1 MLPNG
6 MFPQETDSALQPH
19 FHSILNLLKDGVYI
33 SNRQGITLYVNDSWQ
48 RLTGVSSDRVLGHRV
63 TELLETGVF
72 DVIVNPDVVR
82 TRKVVTRVQK
92 INGRSVVLHGHP
104 VFDGDGQVE
113 LVVTFVR
120 DITTFNRMKE
130 EIATQKSLIQQYQ
143 RQVSS
148 LNPEEVFLDEGM
160 VAVSRESAE
169 LLHALDTI
177 APTEAS
183 VLILGET
190 GVGKDMVARR
200 LHKKSHRAAKP
211 FIKVDCTTIPE
222 SLVESELFGYE
233 SGAFSGAKAKGKRG
247 LFEDAN
253 GGTLFLDEIGELNPH
268 MQTKLLRALQDQ
280 EIIRVGSTKVTP
292 INVRILAATNRDLE
306 KSVAEGTF
314 RSDLYYRLKVAVL
327 HVLPLRQRRDDILPL
342 AKVFLHRFNAKYG
355 KDVRLTSKAE
365 NALLRYNWPG
375 NIRELENMIHG
386 LVVSSEKPQICC
398 ADLPVEI
405 GGPQGCATFSSG
417 DFLMEIGSRPLK
429 EIMRKL
435 ERAVIEEALALY
447 GSVSKAAEAL
457 QVNRTTIFRKTKG
470 D

>member
-6 MFPQETDSALQPH
+6 MFPPETDSALQPH
-19 FHSILNLLKDGVYI
+19 FYSILNLLKDGVYI
-33 SNRQGITLYVNDSWQ
+33 SNREGSTLYVNDSWQ

-63 TELLETGVF
+63 TELLEMGVF
-72 DVIVNPDVVR
+72 DAIVNPDVVR
-82 TRKVVTRVQK
+82 TGKVVTRVQK

-104 VFDGDGQVE
+104 VFDARGRVE

-160 VAVSRESAE
+160 VAVSRESEE

-200 LHKKSHRAAKP
+200 LHKKSRRSAKP

-292 INVRILAATNRDLE
+292 IDVRILAATNRDLG

-355 KDVRLTSKAE
+355 KSVRLTSKAE
-365 NALLRYNWPG
+365 NALLRYSWPG

-405 GGPQGCATFSSG
+405 GGAAGCATFSSG
-417 DFLMEIGSRPLK
+417 DFLLEIGSQPLK
-429 EIMRKL
+429 EIVRKL
-435 ERAVIEEALALY
+435 ERAVIEEALAIY

-457 QVNRTTIFRKTKG
+457 QVNRTTIFRKTKN